1 MAMTSIRLGA
11 EALIKKTEARVYRV
25 PTETPESDGTLSWD
39 ATVLVLAR
47 VQAGGHTGI
56 GYTYSAK
63 AAADVMVEHLF
74 PLLHGR
80 DAFDIPA
87 AWLAMAQALRNIGRR
102 GIGGAALSAVD
113 CALWD
118 LKARMLNLP
127 LAHLLGRKR
136 DCVPVYGSGGFTSY
150 SRDQLTAQLRGWV
163 DQGLPAV
170 KMKVGRAPR
179 EDEARVAAVR
189 AAIGPSAGLFVDANG
204 AYDRKQALHFASAFA
219 TQGVSWFE
227 EPVSSD
233 DLAGLRL
240 VGDEGPPGM
249 DISAGEYIYDLFEAR
264 RLIEDAR
271 IDTLQADV
279 TRCGG
284 ISEFLRI
291 DALCQAHCLPLSSHT
306 APSLHLPACA
316 SCEQIRHMEYFH
328 DHVLIEHRLFDG
340 AASPQDGMLAPDM
353 SRPGLGLDLKEADAR
368 AYLLS

>member
-1 MAMTSIRLGA
+1 MTSPRPGFGVAIERTDA
-11 EALIKKTEARVYRV
+11 QVYRIPTEA
-25 PTETPESDGTLSWD
+25 PESDGTLSWD
-39 ATVLVLAR
+39 ATILVLAR
-47 VQAGGHTGI
+47 VQAGGHTGL

-63 AAADVMVEHLF
+63 GAADVMVEHLF

-80 DAFDIPA
+80 DAFDIPG
-87 AWLAMAQALRNIGRR
+87 AWLAMAQALRNIGRS

-118 LKARMLNLP
+118 LKARILALP
-127 LAHLLGRKR
+127 LAHLLGRSR
-136 DCVPVYGSGGFTSY
+136 DRVPIYGSGGFTSY
-150 SRDQLTAQLRGWV
+150 SRDHLTTQLRAWV

-170 KMKVGRAPR
+170 KMKVGRAPH

-189 AAIGPSAGLFVDANG
+189 AAIGPDAALFVDANG
-204 AYDRKQALHFASAFA
+204 AYDRKQALRFASAFA
-219 TQGVSWFE
+219 AQGVSWFE

-240 VGDEGPPGM
+240 IGDEGPPAM
-249 DISAGEYIYDLFEAR
+249 DISAGEYIFNLFDAR

-271 IDTLQADV
+271 VDTLQADI

-328 DHVLIEHRLFDG
+328 DHVLIEHMLFDG
-340 AASPQDGMLAPDM
+340 AARPQDGMLVPDM
-353 SRPGLGLDLKEADAR
+353 SRPGFGLDLKEADAQ